1 MARRSPLLFD
11 GRALLDADRLLRAG
25 LADRRASFE
34 LWLPR
39 LSGHLGFAVMAGV
52 ESLLEVLGRP
62 LVEAR
67 DLDAALRAHR
77 FSEALVSRLSR
88 LSLGV
93 DVDAVPDGAVVFPR
107 SPLLVIEGPY
117 LEVVLVASLA
127 RSIVQRGVLVATRVA
142 RLSLAAAG
150 DGIVDGCSSQLA
162 TLEMAVD
169 VARAAFVGGAV
180 GTTNPVAAAAL
191 RIPFLA
197 TGRLELPAVA
207 SASEG
212 WGEGFDELRD
222 LGSGDDEEA
231 MLVEAKRLGQTAT
244 AWIAR
249 GLADFD
255 GACALRCDLV
265 AFEEGGSWTPCRGS
279 TGAEAVVPGRKM
291 IVRYTDDAG
300 KAIADVVHKHGERMQ
315 PPRALGARMLAPLA
329 RPAIRLGRALDAAE
343 PPQAGRDRGIVA
355 RSALPPS
362 VAQLRAPSAY
372 PVRLSPGL
380 RDGGTRTSTPPP
392 RRG

>member
-11 GRALLDADRLLRAG
+11 GRALLDADRLLTAG
-25 LADRRASFE
+25 LSDRRASFE

-52 ESLLEVLGRP
+52 ETLLEVLGRP

-67 DLDAALRAHR
+67 DLDAALRAGR

-117 LEVVLVASLA
+117 VEVVLVASLA
-127 RSIVQRGVLVATRVA
+127 RSIVQRGVVAATRVA

-162 TLEMAVD
+162 TLEAAVD
-169 VARAAFVGGAV
+169 LARAAFVGGAV

-197 TGRLELPAVA
+197 TGRLELPTAGAA
-207 SASEG
+207 SDG
-212 WGEGFDELRD
+212 WGDGADELRE

-231 MLVEAKRLGQTAT
+231 ILVEAKRLGQSA
-244 AWIAR
+244 AGWIAR
-249 GLADFD
+249 GLSDFD

-265 AFEEGGSWTPCRGS
+265 AFEEGGAWTPCRGAS
-279 TGAEAVVPGRKM
+279 GAEAVVPGRKM
-291 IVRYTDDAG
+291 IVRYTDEAG
-300 KAIADVVHKHGERMQ
+300 KAVADVVHKHGERMQ
-315 PPRALGARMLAPLA
+315 PPRALGARTLAPLA
-329 RPAIRLGRALDAAE
+329 RPAIRGGRALDAPE

-355 RSALPPS
+355 RLALPPP
-362 VAQLRAPSAY
+362 VAQLRAPAAY

-380 RDGGTRTSTPPP
+380 RDGGTRTSVPPP
-392 RRG
+392 RR